1 LQYFLGR
8 ELKKFPLFV
17 LHTILMIDKIEAHLL
32 KLFEEEEFQD
42 CFIVE
47 INVKGSSK
55 LEVYIDADAGIDFDR
70 CRRVSRYLEAE
81 IEEQGWMDEKY
92 TIEVS
97 SPGIDRPLKFKRQY
111 NKNVGRKL
119 AVIDDEGHK
128 TEGTLISTD
137 EAQIVLEFKD
147 RIKEGKRKKT
157 VVVQKEIKFENIA
170 KAFVK
175 ISF

>member
-1 LQYFLGR
+1 MNANIR
-8 ELKKFPLFV
+8 S
-17 LHTILMIDKIEAHLL
+17 MIEKIEAHLL
-32 KLFEEEEFQD
+32 KLLEEDTFQD

-47 INVKGSSK
+47 INVQGKSR
-55 LEVYIDADAGIDFDR
+55 LEVYIDADAGIDFTR
-70 CRRVSRYLEAE
+70 CRQISRYLEEE
-81 IEEQGWMDEKY
+81 IEEQGWMNEKY

-97 SPGIDRPLKFKRQY
+97 SPGVDRPLKFKRQY
-111 NKNVGRKL
+111 LKNVGRKL

-128 TEGTLISTD
+128 TEGLLISAD
-137 EAQIVLEFKD
+137 EEQIVLEFKD

>member
-1 LQYFLGR
+1 
-8 ELKKFPLFV
+8 
-17 LHTILMIDKIEAHLL
+17 MIEKIEAHLL
-32 KLFEEEEFQD
+32 ALFKEEEFQD

-47 INVKGSSK
+47 LKGLGASR
-55 LEVYIDADAGIDFDR
+55 LEVYVDADQGIDFVR
-70 CRRVSRYLEAE
+70 CRKISRYLEAE
-81 IEEQGWMDEKY
+81 IEEQGWMNEQY

-97 SPGIDRPLKFKRQY
+97 SPGIDRSLKFKRQY
-111 NKNVGRKL
+111 AKNIGRKL

-128 TEGTLISTD
+128 TEGELITVEED
-137 EAQIVLEFKD
+137 KIILEYKE

-157 VVVQKEIKFENIA
+157 VVVQKELNFDNIE

>member
-1 LQYFLGR
+1 M
-8 ELKKFPLFV
+8 V
-17 LHTILMIDKIEAHLL
+17 DKIEKHILQ
-32 KLFEEEEFQD
+32 LFEEEEFKD

-47 INVKGSSK
+47 IKSAGASR
-55 LEVYIDADAGIDFDR
+55 LEVYVDADKGIDFDR
-70 CRRVSRYLEAE
+70 CRRISRYLEAE
-81 IEEQGWMDEKY
+81 IEEQGWMNEQY

-97 SPGIDRPLKFKRQY
+97 SPGVDRPLKFKRQY
-111 NKNVGRKL
+111 ARNIGRKL

-128 TEGTLISTD
+128 TEGELITVEED
-137 EAQIVLEFKD
+137 KIILEYKE

-157 VVVQKEIKFENIA
+157 VVVQKELNFDNIE

>member
-1 LQYFLGR
+1 
-8 ELKKFPLFV
+8 
-17 LHTILMIDKIEAHLL
+17 MIEKIEAHLL

-47 INVKGSSK
+47 INASGTSK
-55 LEVYIDADAGIDFDR
+55 LEVFIDADNGIDFTR
-70 CRRVSRYLEAE
+70 CRKVSRYLEEE
-81 IEEQGWMDEKY
+81 IEEQGWMSEKY
-92 TIEVS
+92 TIDVS
-97 SPGIDRPLKFKRQY
+97 SPGVDRPLKFKRQY
-111 NKNVGRKL
+111 KRNIGRKM

-128 TEGTLISTD
+128 TEGLLIETD
-137 EAQIVLEFKD
+137 DQQIILEFKD

>member
-1 LQYFLGR
+1 
-8 ELKKFPLFV
+8 
-17 LHTILMIDKIEAHLL
+17 MIEKIEALL
-32 KLFEEEEFQD
+32 LNLFKEEDFED

-47 INVKGSSK
+47 IKTDSRTK
-55 LEVYIDADAGIDFDR
+55 LEVFVDADKGIDFDR
-70 CRRVSRYLEAE
+70 CRRVSRHLEAE

-92 TIEVS
+92 TLDVS
-97 SPGIDRPLKFKRQY
+97 SPGVDRPLKFKRQY
-111 NKNVGRKL
+111 TKNIGRKL

-128 TEGTLISTD
+128 TEGMLISTTDD
-137 EAQIVLEFKD
+137 EITLEFKD

-157 VVVQKEIKFENIA
+157 VIVQKEIKFENIA

>member
-1 LQYFLGR
+1 
-8 ELKKFPLFV
+8 
-17 LHTILMIDKIEAHLL
+17 MIDKIEAHLL

-47 INVKGSSK
+47 INVSGASK
-55 LEVYIDADAGIDFDR
+55 LEVYIDADNGIDFTR
-70 CRRVSRYLEAE
+70 CRRVSRYLEEE
-81 IEEQGWMDEKY
+81 IEAKEWMNEKY
-92 TIEVS
+92 TIDVS
-97 SPGIDRPLKFKRQY
+97 SPGVDRPLKFKRQY
-111 NKNVGRKL
+111 KRNVGRKM

-128 TEGTLISTD
+128 TEGLLISTD
-137 EAQIVLEFKD
+137 DDQIVLEFKD

-157 VVVQKEIKFENIA
+157 VVVQKEIKFENIK

>member
-1 LQYFLGR
+1 MFY
-8 ELKKFPLFV
+8 
-17 LHTILMIDKIEAHLL
+17 ILLVMIEKIEAHLL

-42 CFIVE
+42 CFVVE
-47 INVKGSSK
+47 INVSGKSK
-55 LEVYIDADAGIDFDR
+55 LEVYLDADNGIDFTR
-70 CRRVSRYLEAE
+70 CRRVSRYLEEE
-81 IEEQGWMDEKY
+81 IEAQEWMDEKY
-92 TIEVS
+92 TIDVS
-97 SPGIDRPLKFKRQY
+97 SPGVDRPLKFKRQY
-111 NKNVGRKL
+111 KRNVGRKM

-128 TEGTLISTD
+128 TEGQLIEVD
-137 EAQIVLEFKD
+137 EEQIILEFKD

>member
-1 LQYFLGR
+1 
-8 ELKKFPLFV
+8 
-17 LHTILMIDKIEAHLL
+17 MIAKIEAHLL

-47 INVKGSSK
+47 INASGTSK
-55 LEVYIDADAGIDFDR
+55 LEVYIDADNGIDFTR
-70 CRRVSRYLEAE
+70 CRRVSRYLEEE
-81 IEEQGWMDEKY
+81 IEAKEWMNEKY
-92 TIEVS
+92 TIDVS
-97 SPGIDRPLKFKRQY
+97 SPGVDRPLKFKRQY
-111 NKNVGRKL
+111 KRNIGRKM

-128 TEGTLISTD
+128 TEGQLISTD
-137 EAQIVLEFKD
+137 EDQIVLEFKD

>member
-1 LQYFLGR
+1 MFY
-8 ELKKFPLFV
+8 
-17 LHTILMIDKIEAHLL
+17 ILLVMIEKIEAHLL

-42 CFIVE
+42 CFVVE
-47 INVKGSSK
+47 INVSGKSK
-55 LEVYIDADAGIDFDR
+55 LEVYLDADNGIDFTR
-70 CRRVSRYLEAE
+70 CRRVSRYLEEE
-81 IEEQGWMDEKY
+81 IEAQEWMDEKY
-92 TIEVS
+92 TIDVS
-97 SPGIDRPLKFKRQY
+97 SPGVDRPLKFKRQY
-111 NKNVGRKL
+111 KRNVGRKM

-128 TEGTLISTD
+128 TEGQLIGVD
-137 EAQIVLEFKD
+137 EEQIILEFKD

>member
-1 LQYFLGR
+1 
-8 ELKKFPLFV
+8 
-17 LHTILMIDKIEAHLL
+17 MIKKIEAHLQ

-47 INVKGSSK
+47 INVNGTSK
-55 LEVYIDADAGIDFDR
+55 LEVYIDADNGIDFTR
-70 CRRVSRYLEAE
+70 CRKVSRHLEEE
-81 IEEQGWMDEKY
+81 IEANEWMNEKY
-92 TIEVS
+92 TIDVS
-97 SPGIDRPLKFKRQY
+97 SPGVDRPLKFKRQY
-111 NKNVGRKL
+111 KRNIGRKM

-128 TEGTLISTD
+128 TEGELISTD
-137 EAQIVLEFKD
+137 EEQIILEFKD
-147 RIKEGKRKKT
+147 RIKVGKRKKT

>member
-1 LQYFLGR
+1 
-8 ELKKFPLFV
+8 
-17 LHTILMIDKIEAHLL
+17 MIEKIEAHLL

-42 CFIVE
+42 CFVVE
-47 INVKGSSK
+47 INVSGKSK
-55 LEVYIDADAGIDFDR
+55 LEVYLDADNGIDFTR
-70 CRRVSRYLEAE
+70 CRRVSRYLEEE
-81 IEEQGWMDEKY
+81 IEAQEWMDEKY
-92 TIEVS
+92 TIDVS
-97 SPGIDRPLKFKRQY
+97 SPGVDRPLKFKRQY
-111 NKNVGRKL
+111 KRNVGRKM

-128 TEGTLISTD
+128 TEGQLIEVD
-137 EAQIVLEFKD
+137 EEQIILEFKD